1 MMKKV
6 TSRSTEE
13 QTEFL
18 KNDLGI
24 SKGIRK
30 AVELYQKRNKYHLEF
45 YRTNTTGYSY
55 FDIVARD
62 LDQAMIEVNRI
73 RTTLTR
79 NESLKDNFWYLKEI
93 KQVN

>member
-6 TSRSTEE
+6 TSRLTEE

-30 AVELYQKRNKYHLEF
+30 AVELYARKYKYHIEL
-45 YRTNTTGYSY
+45 YRSGTSGYAY
-55 FDIVARD
+55 FDVSARN
-62 LDQAMIEVNRI
+62 LDEALIQAS
-73 RTTLTR
+73 TLRSTMTR
-79 NESLKDNFWYLKEI
+79 NENLKDNFCYLKEV